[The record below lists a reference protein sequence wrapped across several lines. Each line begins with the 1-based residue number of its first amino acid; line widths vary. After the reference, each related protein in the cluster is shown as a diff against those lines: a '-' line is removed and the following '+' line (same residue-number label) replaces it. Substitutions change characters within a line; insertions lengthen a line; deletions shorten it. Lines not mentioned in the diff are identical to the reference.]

1 MDAAGYEAPAGED
14 ATEVPDMTAEGADQV
29 PAQRDD
35 TEREGDKTG
44 DGVKGCGDAGPAP
57 HEIGLGSA
65 SGYGG

>member
-1 MDAAGYEAPAGED
+1 
-14 ATEVPDMTAEGADQV
+14 MTAEGADQV

-44 DGVKGCGDAGPAP
+44 DGVKGCGDAGPGP